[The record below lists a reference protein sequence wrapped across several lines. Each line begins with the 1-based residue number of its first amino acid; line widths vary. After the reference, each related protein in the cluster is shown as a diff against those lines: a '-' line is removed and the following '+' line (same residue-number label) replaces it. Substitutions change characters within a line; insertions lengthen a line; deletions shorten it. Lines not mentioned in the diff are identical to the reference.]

1 MKLKHLAL
9 ALAVFAVAGCATEP
23 AKEPGGLP
31 KPQAP
36 VVTESAPKISGKVI
50 GTTEVYDRK
59 LNKRVTVTVIE
70 KDGKYYDA
78 SDGQQL
84 YGFRP
89 DGKDVRL
96 KNKNQGVHELKMQ

>member
-9 ALAVFAVAGCATEP
+9 ALAVFAVAGCTAEP

-31 KPQAP
+31 KSQAP
-36 VVTESAPKISGKVI
+36 IVTESAPKISGKVI

-84 YGFRP
+84 YGFKP
-89 DGKDVRL
+89 DSKDSRL